1 MKYKLLFIA
10 LLLGFTASAQPGNYL
25 YRATRERL
33 IASAADST
41 FHVPAGAS
49 VSLRGGGWPRAGAL
63 FVDTV
68 GADTGFYYMGHN
80 KFHRLLRSD
89 EAVPGATNNTNAGS
103 GFRWLLPGDQTI
115 KSAINGYG
123 IIWDSATA
131 GSLKATAD
139 TGTLFP
145 AVRATIPPLYN
156 LYTNDSIISDPTDS
170 VRRITL
176 ASGNKLFFRRGE
188 TGYPENF
195 NIPPFTFTFKDTITS
210 NTYYNHARHGFYTLR
225 TSVFNPGA
233 PTNRQY
239 THGSENAWN
248 IQIGDTIRLNPTGG
262 DAITAN
268 TTNFILTRSGATT
281 GRAVAKLGTVM
292 YDATAS
298 HISNFIVN
306 GGGGGNWIRVRGPI
320 AGSIAYLNAGSS
332 LDTIDYWQAFASS
345 GTGSAHKLKSIDF
358 AAGFGGSPNTD
369 TSYSFI
375 SPIELS
381 RMYQAGDLMVGP
393 NPGMPIPG
401 LTLDGDGI
409 PIIGQ
414 FNDPSAKLQVNSTT
428 KGFLPPRMTEA
439 QKNAIASPAAGLLVY
454 QTDATAGY
462 YYYNGSAWT
471 AIGGASGG
479 LFARGD
485 SRNNTAAPMLFSG
498 AAQDMT
504 LDSLGFFQMNAAG
517 SQFDM
522 ANGFSVNTNPGGA
535 YSGFLSSDNVGNLT
549 FTGRNLAADTIVQ
562 INMEAQTGDIEI
574 STPGKLFLKV
584 SGYAAAN
591 DGDILSLVDNATG
604 EVEWISPGGG
614 ASNIYNTNGT
624 LTGNRTLDGD
634 GGLYDLEFRELGQF
648 RIYSLA
654 SSPILQVN
662 PSGVG
667 VFIGDFTASAN
678 GTYLSI
684 EDDIQSVN
692 LVNVNSSGTFFKIAG
707 YGSAS
712 NGDVLSLL
720 DNTTGRIGWSTSG
733 IVVGSTNITSGTDTY
748 VLFQDGSAVGED
760 AGFTYNKTTDNLTA
774 GAFIPSSSTAPSNG
788 LYLPA
793 ANTLG
798 FGINSAAEM
807 RLTSTALSPV
817 ANGGLALGEA
827 TLGWSGASFSNG
839 AILLFNNAY
848 TITHSTGLLTFS
860 AALTGTG
867 QLTYTSI
874 ATAGNGTFQTASSG
888 TTNSNFAAFGQSI
901 GTSTDGKLTFGGA
914 ATVAARTWQAGVAIG
929 LTANH
934 SYATHIIGTGGGVTE
949 ASSGTHAV
957 IAQEVIKTLAITNAA
972 GATTDATGLYI
983 EGAPTGITPTNPATA
998 LWVASGTARFGGAVV
1013 FESTARLFGYT
1024 VATLPAAGVAGRTA
1038 YVTDA
1043 TAPVYLGALVGGGAV
1058 VTPVFDNG
1066 ANWVSY

>member
-10 LLLGFTASAQPGNYL
+10 LLCGFIASAQPGNYL

-33 IASAADST
+33 IAGAADST

-248 IQIGDTIRLNPTGG
+248 IQIGDSIRLNPTGG

-479 LFARGD
+479 LFARTD
-485 SRNNTAAPMLFSG
+485 SRNNTAAAMLFSG
-498 AAQDMT
+498 ADEDMT
-504 LDSLGFFQMNAAG
+504 LDSVGFFQMNASG

-522 ANGFSVNTNPGGA
+522 DNGFIVNTNPGGA
-535 YSGFLSSDNVGNLT
+535 YSGFISSDNVGNVTL
-549 FTGRNLAADTIVQ
+549 TGRNLAADTIVQ
-562 INMEAQTGDIEI
+562 LNMEALTGHIEI
-574 STPGKLFLKV
+574 STPGKLFLKA
-584 SGYAAAN
+584 SGYAVASN
-591 DGDILSLVDNATG
+591 GDVLALVDNATG
-604 EVEWISPGGG
+604 EVGWVAPGAGSAIWNSIANPTG
-614 ASNIYNTNGT
+614 NLSLSFDDAELSTFTNGSNT
-624 LTGNRTLDGD
+624 ETFWTQANNSLTTGIGYLSSSSSITTGN
-634 GGLYDLEFRELGQF
+634 
-648 RIYSLA
+648 LA
-654 SSPILQVN
+654 SFVST
-662 PSGVG
+662 S
-667 VFIGDFTASAN
+667 TAAN
-678 GTYLSI
+678 NFS
-684 EDDIQSVN
+684 
-692 LVNVNSSGTFFKIAG
+692 LVNINSSGANANSTRT
-707 YGSAS
+707 S
-712 NGDVLSLL
+712 NGLNISVTNTGTASTNNGIVVTASGGTTNNAIVATGNATVSGSFGVGTTAFTDPISGTAKAKIDAGTTEMTFTDNGGQGWLAVTNGSMTGFVGHTNTA
-720 DNTTGRIGWSTSG
+720 DGFVVGTFSNTDFVIRSNNTNRVTIKNTTGNVGFHTSSATAKVH
-733 IVVGSTNITSGTDTY
+733 IAAGT
-748 VLFQDGSAVGED
+748 
-760 AGFTYNKTTDNLTA
+760 TA
-774 GAFIPSSSTAPSNG
+774 SSTAPLKFTSGTNMSTPEAGAVEWNGTQLFLTSSAAARHIVAQVSGSTALTSGTTPVATTDGRLTDGLILASGTYTPTQSGTNIASSSGIAAKYDRVGTEVSFTIQALITTTATGSTTLKYSLPSGATSNFTAASDVMG
-788 LYLPA
+788 IA
-793 ANTLG
+793 TDSDDANTLY
-798 FGINSAAEM
+798 FVSAD
-807 RLTSTALSPV
+807 TTNDIIQITFTAP
-817 ANGGLALGEA
+817 N
-827 TLGWSGASFSNG
+827 TASHPITVQG
-839 AILLFNNAY
+839 KY
-848 TITHSTGLLTFS
+848 TI
-860 AALTGTG
+860 
-867 QLTYTSI
+867 
-874 ATAGNGTFQTASSG
+874 
-888 TTNSNFAAFGQSI
+888 
-901 GTSTDGKLTFGGA
+901 K
-914 ATVAARTWQAGVAIG
+914 
-929 LTANH
+929 
-934 SYATHIIGTGGGVTE
+934 
-949 ASSGTHAV
+949 
-957 IAQEVIKTLAITNAA
+957 
-972 GATTDATGLYI
+972 
-983 EGAPTGITPTNPATA
+983 
-998 LWVASGTARFGGAVV
+998 
-1013 FESTARLFGYT
+1013 
-1024 VATLPAAGVAGRTA
+1024 
-1038 YVTDA
+1038 
-1043 TAPVYLGALVGGGAV
+1043 
-1058 VTPVFDNG
+1058 
-1066 ANWVSY
+1066 